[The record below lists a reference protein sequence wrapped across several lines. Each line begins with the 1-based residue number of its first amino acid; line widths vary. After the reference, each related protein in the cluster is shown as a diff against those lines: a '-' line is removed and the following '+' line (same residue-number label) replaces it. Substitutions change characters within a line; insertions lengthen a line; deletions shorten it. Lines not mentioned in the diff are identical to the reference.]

1 MKNLV
6 PFLNS
11 TVNRNFRVNTR
22 KILSEFDNAG
32 YANGYVAVPP
42 EHPWYGKSY
51 DDIYDEIEIHG
62 GLTFH
67 GTSDSCCNF
76 KNLETIDD
84 DTNTIPLGWWVFGFD
99 TLHWGD
105 NLENWSKERCIEE
118 TLNLKRQLEEVWKR
132 IN

>member
-42 EHPWYGKSY
+42 EHPWYKKSVEE
-51 DDIYDEIEIHG
+51 DALDVHG
-62 GLTFH
+62 GITFY
-67 GTSDSCCNF
+67 GTSDRCCDWENI
-76 KNLETIDD
+76 ETIDD
-84 DTNTIPLGWWVFGFD
+84 DTNLLPLGWWVFGFD
-99 TLHWGD
+99 TLHAYD

-118 TLNLKRQLEEVWKR
+118 TLNLKRQLEEVWKKT
-132 IN
+132 N